1 MMAHPGDEDR
11 RRRLLL
17 AALAFA
23 RLAPCARELR
33 LLHRWLDT
41 RPGVGA
47 VVVGMH
53 RQGFDLSLV
62 QYDDRGWRATF
73 YASGVEH
80 SATSAV
86 GTAFGPEPWA
96 AVQWAAWD
104 ALVRRESA

>member
-23 RLAPCARELR
+23 QLARRARELR
-33 LLHRWLDT
+33 LLRQWLDT
-41 RPGVGA
+41 WPGVGV

-53 RQGFDLSLV
+53 RQGFDLSLA

-86 GTAFGPEPWA
+86 GTAFEPELWA
-96 AVQWAAWD
+96 AVQRAAWD
-104 ALVRRESA
+104 ALVRQESA

>member
-17 AALAFA
+17 AAIAFA
-23 RLAPCARELR
+23 QLAPRARELR

-41 RPGVGA
+41 WRGIGA

-53 RQGFDLSLV
+53 RQGFDVSLV

-80 SATSAV
+80 SPTSAV
-86 GTAFGPEPWA
+86 GTAFEPEPWA
-96 AVQWAAWD
+96 AVRAAAWD
-104 ALVRRESA
+104 ALTRQEPT